1 MNGNIEEK
9 NGGNVSDSSKG
20 TVALLRFPAKV
31 YEAVTHCDTMS
42 PDVASWDEEG
52 EHFIIYDRTAFEK
65 TYLVE
70 KYWGS
75 QNGDILFAS
84 FQRQLTS
91 YGFKKVNNKRG
102 WNKKTTVKKS
112 LLVYHHENFKKGH
125 PLLLEKIEIVEIPIS
140 SKKGRSQIL
149 KKNTHDNDF
158 QRMEGKIDE
167 LNTNYSQ
174 LNGNFEVLLALMQH
188 SQKYSKVDKYD
199 IDRNGRPVSPV
210 SPSAEVNERKTIST
224 KPFSTKEVPS
234 SVHDRSNAAFYECF
248 EPLPYDSKVEI
259 APSSAED
266 KFTHIQS
273 SDRKGASNSSFHS
286 TSINS
291 ISFDLEA
298 ADISI
303 FDDIGSNDTIGNEQ
317 NKPSNKRR
325 KRQRMSSLSMAMLF
339 AMAMVVCAISV
350 ASVNYTVVPKDR
362 NSSGGSSDKNDSNDT
377 ENIGP
382 VTTGSGNDEGNESNK
397 NDLSD
402 TENIGSNNEND
413 EGDETNTQV
422 NNKETKQQP
431 ESDVIIEEEV
441 TKKDDLSSS
450 SDSKYYDLVI
460 QDDENNVYTAS
471 TGFIP
476 ERKSYSLPPSN
487 SPIAPRYQ

>member
-1 MNGNIEEK
+1 M
-9 NGGNVSDSSKG
+9 
-20 TVALLRFPAKV
+20 
-31 YEAVTHCDTMS
+31 
-42 PDVASWDEEG
+42 
-52 EHFIIYDRTAFEK
+52 
-65 TYLVE
+65 
-70 KYWGS
+70 
-75 QNGDILFAS
+75 
-84 FQRQLTS
+84 
-91 YGFKKVNNKRG
+91 G

-125 PLLLEKIEIVEIPIS
+125 PLLLEKIEIVDIPIS

-199 IDRNGRPVSPV
+199 MDRNGRPVSPV

-248 EPLPYDSKVEI
+248 EPLPYDNKVEI

-266 KFTHIQS
+266 KFTHTQS
-273 SDRKGASNSSFHS
+273 SDRKGAPNSSFHS

-382 VTTGSGNDEGNESNK
+382 VTTGSGNDEG
-397 NDLSD
+397 
-402 TENIGSNNEND
+402 
-413 EGDETNTQV
+413 DETNTQV

-431 ESDVIIEEEV
+431 ESDVTIEEEV
-441 TKKDDLSSS
+441 TKIDDHTDDSSI
-450 SDSKYYDLVI
+450 SDSKKGDSGI
-460 QDDENNVYTAS
+460 QDNENILPAIAVLT
-471 TGFIP
+471 P
-476 ERKSYSLPPSN
+476 ERSSYSLPPSN

>member
-1 MNGNIEEK
+1 MNGNIEVK
-9 NGGNVSDSSKG
+9 IGRNVSDSSKG

-31 YEAVTHCDTMS
+31 YEAVTHSDTMS
-42 PDVASWDEEG
+42 PDVTSWDEEG
-52 EHFIIYDRTAFEK
+52 EHFIIYDRATFEK

-102 WNKKTTVKKS
+102 WNKKATVKKTP
-112 LLVYHHENFKKGH
+112 LMYHHENFKKGH
-125 PLLLEKIEIVEIPIS
+125 PILLEKIEIVDVPIS

-149 KKNTHDNDF
+149 KKTTHDNDF

-167 LNTNYSQ
+167 LNNNYSQ

-199 IDRNGRPVSPV
+199 IDGDGRPVSPM
-210 SPSAEVNERKTIST
+210 SPRTEVNEHRTIT
-224 KPFSTKEVPS
+224 TNPFSTKKTPS
-234 SVHDRSNAAFYECF
+234 SVHDMPKTAIYECF
-248 EPLPYDSKVEI
+248 EPLPYDNNVEI
-259 APSSAED
+259 APLSAEH

-273 SDRKGASNSSFHS
+273 SDRKGASNNSFHS
-286 TSINS
+286 AS
-291 ISFDLEA
+291 ISFDVEA
-298 ADISI
+298 ADLSI
-303 FDDIGSNDTIGNEQ
+303 FDDTGSNDNNGNEQ
-317 NKPSNKRR
+317 NKSSNNRH

-362 NSSGGSSDKNDSNDT
+362 NSSGGSSDKNDSSDT

-382 VTTGSGNDEGNESNK
+382 VTTV
-397 NDLSD
+397 
-402 TENIGSNNEND
+402 IGND
-413 EGDETNTQV
+413 EGDESNIQLSDE
-422 NNKETKQQP
+422 KTKQQP
-431 ESDVIIEEEV
+431 EVIIEEEV
-441 TKKDDLSSS
+441 TKADDYTDESSI
-450 SDSKYYDLVI
+450 SDSRQGDSGK
-460 QDDENNVYTAS
+460 QHDDNIFSATAD
-471 TGFIP
+471 FIP
-476 ERKSYSLPPSN
+476 ERNSYSLPPSN
-487 SPIAPRYQ
+487 SPIAPLDQ